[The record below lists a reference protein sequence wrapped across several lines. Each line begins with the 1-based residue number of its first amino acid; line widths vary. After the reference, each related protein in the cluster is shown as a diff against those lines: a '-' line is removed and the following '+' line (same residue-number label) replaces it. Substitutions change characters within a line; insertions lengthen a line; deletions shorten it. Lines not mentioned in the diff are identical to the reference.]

1 MVRKL
6 REAAIAGIYQTKQ
19 GDLSE
24 RTQADVWFECAQGA
38 CDDAGI
44 GLGEIDGLI
53 MDGPTGVGI
62 RSMLPAAALG
72 YDLLG
77 KPMRFHASN
86 SVGASAAASGVNL
99 AVYAVSAGL
108 AEAVV
113 IVNAVAGR
121 PEGFSSANRDE
132 AIAAMAKLSG
142 PYEYV
147 YGTTR
152 VSDYAVLA
160 RRHMYEYGTTSEQ
173 LAEVAVAQRYGATL
187 HPLSFNGHRGEIT
200 VDDVV
205 SSRMIADPLHLL
217 DCCAINQGGGAVV
230 VTAADT
236 VRDDRKHKPIGLL
249 GYGEGHS
256 HIDPNSAPSLA
267 FFEAAQLA
275 ADTAFA
281 QAGVSRDD
289 IDVAGLGD
297 HFTINVLFGIEAAGF
312 CKPGEGGPFVE
323 NGALTIGG
331 RLPTNTAGG
340 FLSFSHAGAC
350 GIFTLI
356 EVIEQLRGNAGAR
369 QIADAKLGYLS
380 GSGGAMQNN
389 FSAILG
395 EV

>member
-1 MVRKL
+1 MRKL
-6 REAAIAGIYQTKQ
+6 REAAIAGVHQTKQ
-19 GDLSE
+19 GDLSG
-24 RTQADVWFECAQGA
+24 RTQSDVWFECAAGA
-38 CDDAGI
+38 CEDAG
-44 GLGEIDGLI
+44 LRLQDIDGLI
-53 MDGPTGVGI
+53 MDGPEGVGI
-62 RSMLPAAALG
+62 RSLLPAAALG

-77 KPMRFHASN
+77 KPMRFHATS
-86 SVGASAAASGVNL
+86 SIGASAAAAGVNL
-99 AVYAVSAGL
+99 AMYAVSAGL
-108 AEAVV
+108 ADAVL
-113 IVNAVAGR
+113 INNAVAGR
-121 PEGFSSANRDE
+121 PEGFASANRDE
-132 AIAAMAKLSG
+132 AVAAMAKLGG

-173 LAEVAVAQRYGATL
+173 LAEVAVAQRHGATL

-205 SSRMIADPLHLL
+205 GSRMIADPLHLL

-230 VTAADT
+230 VTAADV
-236 VRDDRKHKPIGLL
+236 VRANKRHKPIGLL

-256 HIDPNSAPSLA
+256 HIDANAAPSLA

-275 ADTAFA
+275 ADTAFTH
-281 QAGVSRDD
+281 AGVQRGE
-289 IDVAGLGD
+289 IDVAGLAD

-312 CKPGEGGPFVE
+312 CKPGESGQFVE
-323 NGALTIGG
+323 NGALKIGG

-356 EVIEQLRGNAGAR
+356 EVVEQLRGTAGAR
-369 QIADAKLGYLS
+369 QVSNAELGYLS

>member
-6 REAAIAGIYQTKQ
+6 REAAIAGVYQNKQ
-19 GDLSE
+19 GDLSD
-24 RTQADVWFECAQGA
+24 RTQAEVWFECAAGA
-38 CDDAGI
+38 CADAGI
-44 GLGEIDGLI
+44 SLGDIDGLI
-53 MDGPTGVGI
+53 MDGPEGVGI
-62 RSMLPAAALG
+62 RSLLPAAALG

-77 KPMRFHASN
+77 KPMRFHAS
-86 SVGASAAASGVNL
+86 SSIGASAAAAGVNL

-108 AEAVV
+108 AEAVL
-113 IVNAVAGR
+113 IDNAMAGR
-121 PEGFSSANRDE
+121 PEGLASANRDE
-132 AIAAMAKLSG
+132 AVAAMAKMSG

-160 RRHMYEYGTTSEQ
+160 RRHMHEYGTTSSQ
-173 LAEVAVAQRYGATL
+173 LAEVAVAQRHGATR

-200 VDDVV
+200 VDDVTG
-205 SSRMIADPLHLL
+205 SRMIADPLHLL
-217 DCCAINQGGGAVV
+217 DCCAINQGGGAIV

-236 VRDDRKHKPIGLL
+236 VRANRKHKPIGLL

-256 HIDPNSAPSLA
+256 HIDPNAAPSLA
-267 FFEAAQLA
+267 FFDAAQLA

-281 QAGVSRDD
+281 HAGVSRDD
-289 IDVAGLGD
+289 IGVAGIGD

-312 CKPGEGGPFVE
+312 CKRGEGGPFVE
-323 NGALTIGG
+323 NGALKIGG

-356 EVIEQLRGNAGAR
+356 EVVEQLRGTAGERQVANAEF
-369 QIADAKLGYLS
+369 GYLS

-389 FSAILG
+389 FSAVLG